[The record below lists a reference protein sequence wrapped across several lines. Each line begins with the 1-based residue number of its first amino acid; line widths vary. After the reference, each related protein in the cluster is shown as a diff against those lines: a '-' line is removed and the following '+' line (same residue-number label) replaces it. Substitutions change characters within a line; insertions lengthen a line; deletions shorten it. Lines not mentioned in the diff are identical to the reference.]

1 MKNNAILIG
10 VVVLLIV
17 LVGGYLALISGPTV
31 SAQGTSEIKVVPDE
45 VSVNINIQTHND
57 TAKSAQEANKA
68 VSDQLLIELIKL
80 GFDKSE
86 LNFANYNIYP
96 EYDYS
101 RNGDS
106 KIIGYVVY
114 QEMVVKTSDVE
125 KVPSIV
131 DAAVRSGAL
140 ISYINFEI
148 SSKKQSEI
156 KAQALNEASRNAKI
170 QAEAIVQGQGK
181 KLGSLVSIQN
191 QEVPI
196 FRPYETYSYGL
207 SAGVAVDK
215 AAMEQNAVEATKAAT
230 NLSPQEQTIS
240 ATVLAEYKISRF

>member
-1 MKNNAILIG
+1 MKNNTILIG
-10 VVVLLIV
+10 VVVVLII
-17 LVGGYLALISGPTV
+17 LIGGYISMSSGPTV
-31 SAQGTSEIKVVPDE
+31 SAQGTSQIKVIPDE

-57 TAKSAQEANKA
+57 TAKSALK
-68 VSDQLLIELIKL
+68 
-80 GFDKSE
+80 
-86 LNFANYNIYP
+86 FANYNIYQ

-101 RNGDS
+101 YNGDS

-114 QEMVVKTSDVE
+114 QEMVVKTTDVE
-125 KVPSIV
+125 KVPSVV

-181 KLGSLVSIQN
+181 NLGSLVSIQN

-196 FRPYETYSYGL
+196 FRPYLTYSYGL

-240 ATVLAEYKISRF
+240 ATVSAEYKIS

>member
-1 MKNNAILIG
+1 MKNNTILIG
-10 VVVLLIV
+10 VVVVLII
-17 LVGGYLALISGPTV
+17 LIGGYISMSSGPTV
-31 SAQGTSEIKVVPDE
+31 SAQGTSQIKVIPDE

-57 TAKSAQEANKA
+57 TAKSAQEINKA

-80 GFDKSE
+80 GFDKSG
-86 LNFANYNIYP
+86 LKFANYNIYP

-101 RNGDS
+101 YNGDS

-114 QEMVVKTSDVE
+114 QEMVVKTTDVE
-125 KVPSIV
+125 KVPSVV

-181 KLGSLVSIQN
+181 NLGSLVSIQN

-196 FRPYETYSYGL
+196 FRPYLTYSYGL

-240 ATVLAEYKISRF
+240 ATVSAEYKIS